1 MKYYCLLLLLLISV
15 TTFGFDIQ
23 SNPSAFCIY
32 EADDVREIILTVN
45 HEVGQ
50 SYHSIS
56 GIDQIGIL
64 GNVVSAS
71 PTETRIGID
80 ITDALTARVHQITVE
95 MIDNVSQVTS
105 NTVEV
110 DVFDVIER
118 ILIFNPDEDLIYT
131 CHQLSINFK
140 TTGDIVTKEVVR
152 LYVNGNFFRE
162 QALTIENNIGTLSN
176 LIIDRPLEDSL
187 HFEMFLESSRNSSCL
202 NNRTIDEISVVPPQ
216 PKAFISSNYSSWT
229 EEYGRLIFYADSSIN
244 TDQHNWQVYEDNQ
257 LIDEFTLESDEDFE
271 YTFSTS
277 NYDKAN
283 TASFKDYSVVLSATD
298 ASGGQVCDDGK
309 DTLQLIKV
317 DYFPRIKVPTAVSL
331 HPSAFEDS
339 HFKIK
344 IRDHITFQDF
354 KVEVYSENQNRVFS
368 SEDPLF
374 IFGDNEELTDQFY
387 TAIFS
392 IVYTDGFSES
402 FKSTFIVTP

>member
-1 MKYYCLLLLLLISV
+1 M
-15 TTFGFDIQ
+15 
-23 SNPSAFCIY
+23 
-32 EADDVREIILTVN
+32 VN
-45 HEVGQ
+45 HEAGQ
-50 SYHSIS
+50 SYHAIS
-56 GIDQIGIL
+56 GIDQIGVL
-64 GNVVSAS
+64 GNVVNAS

-80 ITDALTARVHQITVE
+80 ITDALTAREHQITVE
-95 MIDNVSQVTS
+95 MIDNMSKVTS
-105 NTVEV
+105 STVEV
-110 DVFDVIER
+110 DVFDLIER
-118 ILIFNPDEDLIYT
+118 TLIFNPDEDLIYT
-131 CHQLSINFK
+131 CNQLNINFK

-152 LYVNGNFFRE
+152 IYVNGNFFRE

-176 LIIDRPLEDSL
+176 LVIERPLEDSL

-202 NNRTIDEISVVPPQ
+202 KNITIDEIDVVPPQ

-229 EEYGRLIFYADSSIN
+229 EEYGHLIFYADSSIN
-244 TDQHNWQVYEDNQ
+244 TAQHNWQVFEDNQ
-257 LIDEFTLESDEDFE
+257 IIDEFTLDSDEDFE
-271 YTFSTS
+271 YTFLTS
-277 NYDKAN
+277 NYNKAN
-283 TASFKDYSVVLSATD
+283 TSSFKDYSVVLSATD

-331 HPSAFEDS
+331 NPSAFEDG

-344 IRDHITFQDF
+344 IRDKITFQDF
-354 KVEVYSENQNRVFS
+354 KVEVYSESQSRVFS
-368 SEDPLF
+368 SEDPMF
-374 IFGDNEELTDQFY
+374 VFGDDENLTDQFY